1 MWGYH
6 IISEAYRT
14 LTAFFRMKKAV
25 LLSEKLLSKWL
36 LFLELNSDVA

>member
-1 MWGYH
+1 
-6 IISEAYRT
+6 
-14 LTAFFRMKKAV
+14 MKKAV